1 MTGTSGLAAVTAE
14 AGLSDTSA
22 RQAAGQ
28 DACVAVIIGAGEAEA
43 FAVGADVARAVAAD
57 LAGAACGACQRRLL
71 GLAVGRI
78 GVGGGLGGGY
88 RWLRDGR
95 CSRSSARDGNWGV
108 EAGNEVIR
116 VVAYGGG
123 EIHGGSSR
131 SGGLRLMEGPK
142 G

>member
-1 MTGTSGLAAVTAE
+1 MTTE
-14 AGLSDTSA
+14 ARLSDTSA
-22 RQAAGQ
+22 RQATGQ

-43 FAVGADVARAVAAD
+43 FAVGADVARAIAAD

-95 CSRSSARDGNWGV
+95 SSRNSGRGGNWRV
-108 EAGNEVIR
+108 EAVDEVIR
-116 VVAYGGG
+116 VVACGGG